1 MAEVLVGIACVA
13 VGLLLALRGSLVL
26 RLLIAMWSGLAG
38 FFLGAGVV
46 AAATGETF
54 LADAAALLVGLLVG
68 IVFAAVAYAFYA
80 VALILAMMAFGF
92 TLGVNL
98 MVALGISWTWLVV
111 LGGAIAGLGLA
122 AIAVLGD
129 LPMAFLVI
137 LSALAGASVVVS
149 GAMLIVGTIDLADFS
164 ESVTTRGVD
173 DGWWYAL
180 YLVVAVVGAV
190 VQARLI
196 GSLRLPV
203 REDWHGHGRARH

>member
-196 GSLRLPV
+196 GSLRLSV